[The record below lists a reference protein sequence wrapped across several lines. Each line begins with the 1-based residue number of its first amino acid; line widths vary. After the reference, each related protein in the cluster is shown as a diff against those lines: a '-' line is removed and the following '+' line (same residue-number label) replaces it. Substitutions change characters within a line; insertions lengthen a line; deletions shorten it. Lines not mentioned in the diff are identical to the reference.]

1 MHSIT
6 IKTSV
11 TLDKQSLLFVRIK
24 FEILVG
30 CDTKQP
36 HCFKH
41 ENGKQLEDAVHTLFT
56 RIHFISQLIGEFYLK
71 NQSLI

>member
-11 TLDKQSLLFVRIK
+11 TLDKQTLLFVRIK

-41 ENGKQLEDAVHTLFT
+41 ENGKQLEDVFNTLIK
-56 RIHFISQLIGEFYLK
+56 RIHI
-71 NQSLI
+71 